1 MKNNGA
7 YESIEK
13 KNFNKHYGLLRFGV
27 NSEKK
32 LSHSGGF
39 HGLTRKNSQVKRSV
53 YNETEL
59 SAQKKLS
66 QI

>member
-13 KNFNKHYGLLRFGV
+13 KSFNKNYGLLKLGA

-39 HGLTRKNSQVKRSV
+39 NGLTRKNSQVKRSIH
-53 YNETEL
+53 NET
-59 SAQKKLS
+59 
-66 QI
+66 